1 MCFNLLP
8 CTDVHEEDVL
18 QKLELAMIFSS
29 VDWDIINEV

>member
-18 QKLELAMIFSS
+18 QKQAMIFSS

>member
-18 QKLELAMIFSS
+18 QKLAMIFSS
-29 VDWDIINEV
+29 DRDVINEV